1 MLKKLV
7 LTLSLVSILFLNLLS
22 QSKIKGYVFDAET
35 DKPLP
40 GTNVYIENL
49 KLGSATDQNGY
60 FEINNVPAGKINV
73 VASFVGYEKQKKQID
88 LSPGEEINLNFYLK
102 PTALPSQ
109 TIVVTAL
116 IASERES
123 PVVFSNLDKQQIKD
137 FYTTQDVP
145 ILLSELPSVLSYS
158 WSGNGI
164 GYNYLNIR
172 GFDQRRISVLV
183 NGIPQNDPEDH
194 GVYWLDMPDLLASSN
209 AVQIQRGAGS
219 AFYGPPA
226 IGGSV
231 NIITSN
237 FSLEPKISLFTG
249 YGSYNTKKHSIAINS
264 GLIAN
269 RYSLYSRLSYIA
281 TDGYREKSWAKF
293 PSYFFSAIRYDDN
306 MTTQINLYG
315 GPFEDHLVYRG
326 IPKEWVK
333 DKTKRRANLNYMDVT
348 TRDDEIENFSQ
359 PHYELLHE
367 WRFGENLT
375 LNNTLFY
382 IRGVGFWDMD
392 ASWGD
397 TVYFRLSKPYAE
409 KFNFAIPSENP
420 GEAIARYF
428 IDLNQYGWLPRL
440 TLKHQNGELTIGAE
454 FRIHRG
460 FHWGKIVWA
469 QNLPKGLPSDY
480 RFYEYKGAKD
490 IISFYIHEFWRLKQN
505 LRLMASLQFVYN
517 RYRVYDEKEFYDYD
531 TGKWVSNEFS
541 VPYYFL
547 NPKIGI
553 SYDLTQNINIF
564 GSFSITNREPS
575 RRDLYDASDGHWYPW
590 GKRPNFEVK
599 PDGTFDFTKPLVKPE
614 RLFDLELGAGYFS
627 DDYKFTANFYYMDF
641 RNELVKSGQLNI
653 FGDPII
659 GNAERTRH
667 LGVELTAEIKNLLI
681 NGLEFTGNA
690 TISRNRIVKHGEYVW
705 KNPYTGESYS
715 TPQRIS
721 LDGKKIAGFP
731 DYIGSARVSYR
742 NYGFLISLLGK
753 YVGEFYTDNFNL
765 VPSNNV
771 ARKDRK
777 VDAYTVFD
785 LTIAYRF
792 EKILGLKNIELKLQ
806 VNNLFNALYAGSGV
820 GDDFYP
826 GAERNYF
833 VSIGFDL

>member
-1 MLKKLV
+1 MKKLII
-7 LTLSLVSILFLNLLS
+7 LSLLLSALTSILFG
-22 QSKIKGYVFDAET
+22 QAKVKGWVFDAET
-35 DKPLP
+35 RKPLA
-40 GTNVYIENL
+40 GANVYIENTTF
-49 KLGSATDQNGY
+49 GSASDANGY
-60 FEINNVPAGKINV
+60 FEIKSIPAGRYSLV
-73 VASFVGYEKQKKQID
+73 VSFIGYERQKKQIQVR
-88 LSPGEEINLNFYLK
+88 SGEEIELTFYLK
-102 PTALPSQ
+102 SIALPSQ

-116 IASERES
+116 IATEKES
-123 PVVFSNLDKQQIKD
+123 PVVFSNFDKMKIKD

-164 GYNYLNIR
+164 GYNYLNLR

-194 GVYWLDMPDLLASSN
+194 GVYWLDMPDLLASAGN
-209 AVQIQRGAGS
+209 VQIQRGAGS

-237 FSLEPKISLFTG
+237 FSFEPKISFFTG

-264 GLIAN
+264 GLIQN
-269 RYSLYSRLSYIA
+269 RYLLYSRLSYIA

-293 PSYFFSAIRYDDN
+293 PSYFFSAIRYDEN

-326 IPKEWVK
+326 IPKDWVK
-333 DKTKRRANLNYMDVT
+333 DKDKRKANLNYMDVT

-367 WRFGENLT
+367 WRLGENLV
-375 LNNTLFY
+375 LNNTIFY

-392 ASWGD
+392 ASWAD
-397 TVYFRLSKPYAE
+397 TTYFRLSSPYAQRYE
-409 KFNFAIPSENP
+409 FNIPSSNP
-420 GEAIARYF
+420 GNAIARYF

-440 TLKHQNGELTIGAE
+440 TIKHGSGELTLGGE

-469 QNLPKGLPSDY
+469 QNLPEGLPSDY

-490 IISFYIHEFWRLKQN
+490 IASVYLHEFWKISSN

-517 RYRVYDEKEFYDYD
+517 RYRVYNEKEFYDYNS
-531 TGKWVSNEFS
+531 GKWISNEFS
-541 VPYYFL
+541 VPYYFI

-553 SYDLTQNINIF
+553 SYDITNNFNIF

-575 RRDLYDASDGHWYPW
+575 RRDLYDASDGYWYPW

-599 PDGTFDFTKPLVKPE
+599 PDGNFEFTKPLVKPE
-614 RLFDLELGAGYFS
+614 RLYDLEVGFGYFLENS
-627 DDYKFTANFYYMDF
+627 KLTANFYYMDF

-653 FGDPII
+653 FGDPIV

-667 LGVELTAEIKNLLI
+667 LGVELTAELKDLFV
-681 NGLEFTGNA
+681 NGFEITGNA
-690 TISRNRIVKHGEYVW
+690 TISRNRFVKHGEYVW
-705 KNPYTGESYS
+705 KNPYSGESYS
-715 TPQRIS
+715 SPQRIL
-721 LDGKKIAGFP
+721 LDGKRVSGFP
-731 DYIGSARVSYR
+731 DYIGSVRATYR
-742 NYGFLISLLGK
+742 SYGFLISILGK
-753 YVGEFYTDNFNL
+753 YVGDFYTDNFNL
-765 VPSNNV
+765 E
-771 ARKDRK
+771 RRK
-777 VDAYTVFD
+777 VDSYVVFD
-785 LTIAYRF
+785 LTAGYRF
-792 EKILGLKNIELKLQ
+792 EKILGFKNVELKLQ
-806 VNNLFNALYAGSGV
+806 VNNLFNKLYAASGV
-820 GDDFYP
+820 GDEFYP
-826 GAERNYF
+826 AAERNYF
-833 VSIGFDL
+833 VSIGFEL

>member
-1 MLKKLV
+1 MKKL
-7 LTLSLVSILFLNLLS
+7 TFLSLALFLLVSISLGQGRIS
-22 QSKIKGYVFDAET
+22 GWVFDAET
-35 DKPLP
+35 KKPLA
-40 GTNVYIENL
+40 GANVYVEYTT
-49 KLGSATDQNGY
+49 LGSASDANGY
-60 FEINNVPAGKINV
+60 FEIKNVPAGKYFI
-73 VASFVGYEKQKKQID
+73 VASFIGYERQKRQVQIEPGKQI
-88 LSPGEEINLNFYLK
+88 ELNFYLK
-102 PTALPSQ
+102 PTVLPGQ
-109 TIVVTAL
+109 TVVVTAL
-116 IASERES
+116 IAAERES

-164 GYNYLNIR
+164 GYNFLNIR

-194 GVYWLDMPDLLASSN
+194 GVYWLDMPDLLASAEN
-209 AVQIQRGAGS
+209 VQIQRGAGS

-237 FSLEPKISLFTG
+237 FSLEPKISFLTG

-264 GLIAN
+264 GLIQN
-269 RYSLYSRLSYIA
+269 KYLLYSRLSYIA

-293 PSYFFSAIRYDDN
+293 PAYFFSAIRYDEK
-306 MTTQINLYG
+306 MTTQVNLYG

-326 IPKEWVK
+326 VPKDWIK
-333 DKTKRRANLNYMDVT
+333 DKKKRKANLNYMDDT

-367 WRFGENLT
+367 WKLNDNLT

-392 ASWGD
+392 ASWAD
-397 TVYFRLSKPYAE
+397 TVYFRLSSPYAS
-409 KFNFAIPSENP
+409 KYGFKPPTSNP
-420 GEAIARYF
+420 GNSLARYF

-440 TLKHQNGELTIGAE
+440 TIKHGNGELTIGGE

-460 FHWGKIVWA
+460 FHWGKIEWA
-469 QNLPKGLPSDY
+469 QNLPEKLPSDY

-490 IISFYIHEFWRLKQN
+490 IASFYLHEFLRVRPE

-517 RYRVYDEKEFYDYD
+517 RYRLYDEKEFYDYNS
-531 TGKWVSNEFS
+531 GKWLSNEFS
-541 VPYYFL
+541 VPYYFV

-553 SYDLTQNINIF
+553 SYDLTKNINIF
-564 GSFSITNREPS
+564 GSVSLTSREPS

-614 RLFDLELGAGYFS
+614 QLFDLELGFGYFS
-627 DDYKFTANFYYMDF
+627 DNYKFTANFYYMDF

-653 FGDPII
+653 FGDPIV

-667 LGVELTAEIKNLLI
+667 IGIELAFNSRNLLI
-681 NGLEFTGNA
+681 DGLEINANA
-690 TISRNRIVKHGEYVW
+690 TISRNRIIKHGEYVW
-705 KNPYTGESYS
+705 ENPYTGESYS
-715 TPQRIS
+715 SPQRIS
-721 LDGKKIAGFP
+721 LDGKRIAGFP
-731 DYIGSARVSYR
+731 DHIGSFRITYR
-742 NYGFLISLLGK
+742 NSGFLFSILGK

-765 VPSNNV
+765 ER
-771 ARKDRK
+771 RKADS
-777 VDAYTVFD
+777 YTVFD
-785 LTIAYRF
+785 LVAGYKF
-792 EKILGLKNIELKLQ
+792 ERILDFKNFELKLQ
-806 VNNLFNALYAGSGV
+806 VNNLFNKLYAASGV
-820 GDDFYP
+820 GDEFYP
-826 GAERNYF
+826 AAERNYF
-833 VSIGFDL
+833 VSLGFDL